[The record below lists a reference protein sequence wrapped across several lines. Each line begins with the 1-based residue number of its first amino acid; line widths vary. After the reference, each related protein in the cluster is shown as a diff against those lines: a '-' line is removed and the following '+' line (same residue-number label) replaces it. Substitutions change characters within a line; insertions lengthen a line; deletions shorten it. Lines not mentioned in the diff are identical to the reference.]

1 MVKKP
6 ESSTKYFLMSTLHF
20 NRFLNSCSFPKEG
33 TVSLFCG
40 DSTTWSRPFWRFL
53 RAQGWKPSLGK
64 VYCFLFHSY
73 TDYDCVNLYEPQYKG
88 TFLKKSFFL
97 SVLKIHLYNV
107 SFHENKLSTI
117 WAKCFSST
125 QGWLLVV
132 FGRVPLYPFY
142 FKYNVKLLIQYISTN
157 AIKPTLLLIHACPL
171 LSLLWILESGWK
183 LHWIH
188 FNLNSIKLCEVVK
201 RDLSGPAFSLCT
213 QCLPRLS
220 CSWTMFS

>member
-1 MVKKP
+1 MTQQHDHVLLKIFKSTGLKALLG
-6 ESSTKYFLMSTLHF
+6 ESL
-20 NRFLNSCSFPKEG
+20 
-33 TVSLFCG
+33 LFFV
-40 DSTTWSRPFWRFL
+40 PFIYRLWLCQPLWATIQRNF
-53 RAQGWKPSLGK
+53 
-64 VYCFLFHSY
+64 F
-73 TDYDCVNLYEPQYKG
+73 E
-88 TFLKKSFFL
+88 KSFFL

-107 SFHENKLSTI
+107 PFHENKLSTI
-117 WAKCFSST
+117 WAKSFNST

-171 LSLLWILESGWK
+171 LSLLWILESDWK

-188 FNLNSIKLCEVVK
+188 FNLNSIRLCEVVKREK

-213 QCLPRLS
+213 QCLPQLS